1 MPEWGKVAKAFAP
14 MAVRYG
20 GCAAA
25 VAVGGP
31 AALAVAGLASRLFAG
46 GKDADD
52 NLLMEGSV
60 GFGQAFAANVNG
72 LITNLA
78 SDRMKTDRSGS
89 AELEIAFRQALEESL
104 EQVRPTVLEEAPAQ
118 GDWFENWDRRFQA
131 DQTKRLSALAGV
143 SEAELLDLFEEGADA
158 EAALWPCAQRLLVGL
173 DAEAR
178 RTGAEITLRARAMAP
193 EFAEVLRQRLTAED
207 CLPRLLGRHL
217 EQHDAAWRRVLLAR
231 TEQVHQSVTAIE
243 GFPEITQRLSA
254 EMEALS
260 RQMSA
265 LSGDLD
271 LTRAEIGELRRE
283 LAEFGRTNSVT
294 QKGAPAAVEDR
305 PVQPRT
311 NLPADTS
318 KFVGRASEAER
329 VRRLIREN
337 RLTTLAGTGGAGKT
351 RLAIEAARG
360 VLDEFPD
367 EFPDGVWLVELASK
381 VDPDVVPGALA
392 ETLGLREQA
401 NAPPTV
407 ALRSHLRDKALLVV
421 LDNCEHLHA
430 ACAAVAD
437 ELLKH
442 CAHMKIVATTREVLK
457 TEVQESVHWV
467 GALALPEGGAA
478 ASFEAVQASDA
489 ARLFALRAGEAS
501 RFKVTPENASAVATI
516 CTRLGGIPLALEI
529 AAAHLQTLEPQELAE
544 YLDEALELL
553 VDDRRRERKEHMSV
567 RETIRWSYDLL
578 TDEQKRM
585 MRRISVFEGSLTSD
599 RVRAVCTPEWGK
611 LKALRCLD
619 KLVEKSMIQVKSRRD
634 GQERRLYLLETVQQF
649 GVDELAATGE
659 LDELELRHAEYFLEL
674 TEGMRDQLEEAPNEE
689 MLGALAEAHDDV
701 RVAMQR
707 LTERRD
713 AGRAKRL
720 GAAFW
725 RYWEI
730 RGLLAEGRR
739 ILAKL
744 LVIPAS
750 NDDRDA
756 HSRVLSGAGLL
767 AFRQGDIVEAGRRFR
782 EALTMEEARS
792 ETDHARLANCLNDVG
807 LASIREGAIEEAVE
821 YYLRYLEL
829 AETYLGKR
837 DVAVA
842 NNNLGSAALAVGML
856 DEAETRLTLSR
867 DLFAAIGNESD
878 VAYPLTYLGALHVL
892 RGDPQTATVHLE
904 QALVWRER
912 LGNPRGM
919 AEAYHWLSRA
929 AMTAGDRARAV
940 ETAARG
946 MTYARQVEGS
956 RETADHLDQMALL
969 AVAEEAWERSLTLA
983 AASDALRDRSSLPRL
998 PVLQPELDQALAR
1011 ACEHTSADQQSAA
1024 RALGAGG
1031 ALKEIVERYGYA

>member
-52 NLLMEGSV
+52 SLLMEGSV

-89 AELEIAFRQALEESL
+89 AELEIAFRQALEEGL
-104 EQVRPTVLEEAPAQ
+104 EEVRPAVLAQ
-118 GDWFENWDRRFQA
+118 ALGQEDWFENWNRRFQE
-131 DQTKRLSALAGV
+131 DPTKRLSALAGV
-143 SEAELLDLFEEGADA
+143 NEADLLELFEEGANA

-178 RTGAEITLRARAMAP
+178 RTGAEITLRARTMAP
-193 EFAEVLRQRLTAED
+193 EFAESLRQQLTAEE

-231 TEQVHQSVTAIE
+231 TEQVHRSVTAIE
-243 GFPEITQRLSA
+243 GFPEITERLSA

-283 LAEFGRTNSVT
+283 LAEFGRAKSVAAD
-294 QKGAPAAVEDR
+294 GSPAPIEEKALG
-305 PVQPRT
+305 PRT

-360 VLDEFPD
+360 VLD

-442 CAHMKIVATTREVLK
+442 CADLKILATTREVLK
-457 TEVQESVHWV
+457 TQVQESVHWV
-467 GALALPEGGAA
+467 GALALPDGGAA

-489 ARLFALRAGEAS
+489 VRLFALRAGEAS
-501 RFKVTPENASAVATI
+501 RFKVTPENARAVATI

-529 AAAHLQTLEPQELAE
+529 AAAHLQTLEPQELAG

-585 MRRISVFEGSLTSD
+585 MRRIAVFEGSLTSD

-619 KLVEKSMIQVKSRRD
+619 KLVEKSTIQVKSRRD

-649 GVDELAATGE
+649 GVDELSATGE
-659 LDELELRHAEYFLEL
+659 LDELEIRHAEYFLEL
-674 TEGMRDQLEEAPNEE
+674 TEGMRHQLEEAPNEE
-689 MLGALAEAHDDV
+689 ILTALAEAHDDV

-707 LTERRD
+707 LTARND

-739 ILAKL
+739 ILGKL
-744 LVIPAS
+744 LAVPA
-750 NDDRDA
+750 NDEDRDA

-767 AFRQGDIVEAGRRFR
+767 AFRQGDVVEAGRRFR
-782 EALTMEEARS
+782 EALAMEEARP
-792 ETDHARLANCLNDVG
+792 ETNHARLANCLNDVG
-807 LASIREGAIEEAVE
+807 LVSIRAGATEEAVE

-929 AMTAGDRARAV
+929 AITAGDHARAV
-940 ETAARG
+940 QTAARG

-969 AVAEEAWERSLTLA
+969 AVAEEAWERSLTLT
-983 AASDALRDRSSLPRL
+983 AASDALRERSSLPRL

-1011 ACEHTSADQQSAA
+1011 ACEQTTADQQSAA